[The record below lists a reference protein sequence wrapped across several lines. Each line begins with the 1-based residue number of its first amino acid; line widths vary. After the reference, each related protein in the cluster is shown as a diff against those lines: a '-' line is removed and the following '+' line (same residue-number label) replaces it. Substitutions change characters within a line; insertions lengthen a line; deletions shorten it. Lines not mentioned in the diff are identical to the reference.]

1 MALGCSL
8 VSCDTPTPLLCDNM
22 GAIQISHDPVKHEL
36 TKHIGVNASFT
47 RFNCH
52 QKNIDLQYVL
62 SESQLADFFSKV
74 QTRAQH

>member
-1 MALGCSL
+1 
-8 VSCDTPTPLLCDNM
+8 M